1 MVSDPHGTMDRLVAG
16 RYRLAERLG
25 AGAYGTVWRAVD
37 ELLDVNVA
45 VKEIRLHA
53 AVTDPESSG
62 LLARVVHEAKVVALL
77 RDHPNVVTVL
87 DVVHEGDLPWIVM
100 EWVPSRSLAEV
111 VGQQGPLAPGDVARV
126 GLAVLNALVAAHA
139 AGIVHRDVKPANILL
154 GDDGRIVL
162 VDFGVAVLESHSTVT
177 QSPLGTLAYMAPERF
192 SGARAMAASDLF
204 SLGATLY
211 TAAEGVSPFAR
222 ETEAATVAAV
232 LSHEP
237 EPPRRAGPLGATI
250 LSLLDKDPGVR
261 LGAEDA
267 HEALVAVLA
276 APAGAVPSPA
286 RGTASRSAVVLPVE
300 RAHPARPAES
310 VDAPTGLAGPTGE
323 GGTVE
328 YGESRLGRAIGV
340 GLAVGSAVG
349 AAVPWMVQGFV
360 DLPAWALVPAAL
372 WSVVFAVWTA
382 ALIPPIVRPGLLT
395 VGPDGIRRRRFP
407 DDLRLPWSE
416 IADARVHN
424 NVLEIER
431 RGGPGRPVEIC
442 RLWEFHGT
450 SAGEIEA
457 VLNAC
462 RRQAPTR

>member
-1 MVSDPHGTMDRLVAG
+1 MDRLVAG

-100 EWVPSRSLAEV
+100 EWIPSRSLAEV
-111 VGQQGPLAPGDVARV
+111 VGQEGPLAARDVARV
-126 GLAVLNALVAAHA
+126 GLEVLNALVAAHA

-192 SGARAMAASDLF
+192 SGARATSASDLF
-204 SLGATLY
+204 SLGVTLY

-232 LSHEP
+232 LSYQP
-237 EPPRRAGPLGATI
+237 EPPRRAEALGTTI
-250 LSLLDKDPGVR
+250 LSLIDKDPDVR
-261 LGAEDA
+261 LGAPGARDA
-267 HEALVAVLA
+267 LADAL
-276 APAGAVPSPA
+276 AG
-286 RGTASRSAVVLPVE
+286 L
-300 RAHPARPAES
+300 
-310 VDAPTGLAGPTGE
+310 TGLTGPGS
-323 GGTVE
+323 TVE
-328 YGESRLGRAIGV
+328 YGESYLGRAVGV
-340 GLAVGSAVG
+340 GLAVGAAVG
-349 AAVPWMVQGFV
+349 AAVPWIVQGFV
-360 DLPAWALVPAAL
+360 DPPTWAFIPAAF

-382 ALIPPIVRPGLLT
+382 ALVAPITRPGLLT
-395 VGPDGIRRRRFP
+395 IGPDGIRCRRFP
-407 DDLRLPWSE
+407 DDLRLAWSE
-416 IADARVHN
+416 VADARVHGD
-424 NVLEIER
+424 VLEIER
-431 RGGPGRPVEIC
+431 RADPEGTVETC

-457 VLNAC
+457 VLSAF
-462 RRQAPTR
+462 RREAPTR

>member
-1 MVSDPHGTMDRLVAG
+1 MDRLVAG

-276 APAGAVPSPA
+276 APAGAV
-286 RGTASRSAVVLPVE
+286 
-300 RAHPARPAES
+300 
-310 VDAPTGLAGPTGE
+310 
-323 GGTVE
+323 
-328 YGESRLGRAIGV
+328 GV

>member
-276 APAGAVPSPA
+276 APAGAV
-286 RGTASRSAVVLPVE
+286 
-300 RAHPARPAES
+300 
-310 VDAPTGLAGPTGE
+310 
-323 GGTVE
+323 
-328 YGESRLGRAIGV
+328 GV